1 MRSDHTA
8 PLVTKPQWSALLHQG
23 RHACPDAKRTGLS
36 HKGRTK
42 KGARLI
48 KGRTLI
54 INGGNL
60 RGHVKAD
67 ICIGPFV
74 SALRIARAEQEIVA
88 R

>member
-1 MRSDHTA
+1 M
-8 PLVTKPQWSALLHQG
+8 PALMQKEPVFLIKVG
-23 RHACPDAKRTGLS
+23 P
-36 HKGRTK
+36 K
-42 KGARLI
+42 KGLGSI